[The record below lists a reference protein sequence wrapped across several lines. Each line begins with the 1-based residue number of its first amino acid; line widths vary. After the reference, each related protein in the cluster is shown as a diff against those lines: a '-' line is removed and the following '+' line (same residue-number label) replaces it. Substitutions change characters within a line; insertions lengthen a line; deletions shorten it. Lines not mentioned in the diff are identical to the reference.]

1 MTNLKYFLALL
12 IISFLGVVLETTVIN
27 FPIVFLIASVLL
39 LFVKKIQGYI
49 GIFILGFII
58 DAVRVTNFGMTPL
71 FLFGAALC
79 ILLYEKYS
87 GSRDLVVAAVILGAM
102 AFAYVYFLSYS
113 LSLLIVFFALVVLTT
128 ILLNI
133 LKKRGVVFG

>member
-1 MTNLKYFLALL
+1 MTNLKYFLAIV
-12 IISFLGVVLETTVIN
+12 IISFLGVVFETTVIN

-39 LFVKKIQGYI
+39 LFVKKIQSYI

-71 FLFGAALC
+71 FLFGSALC

-87 GSRDLVVAAVILGAM
+87 GSKDLVVAAVILGAM

-113 LSLLIVFFALVVLTT
+113 LSLLIMFFALVILTT

-133 LKKRGVVFG
+133 LKKRGILFG